1 MQIGSILLTSLI
13 CILTDISMFVTLLT
27 HFNFQAFK
35 IEHHCHLVNISN
47 SLGSPL
53 PEHQPLALFQ
63 VLGVLDK
70 PEENHFVKVLDK
82 PGR

>member
-13 CILTDISMFVTLLT
+13 CILTDISIIVTLLT
-27 HFNFQAFK
+27 FQAFK

-47 SLGSPL
+47 SLGSSL

>member
-13 CILTDISMFVTLLT
+13 CILTDISIIVTLLT
-27 HFNFQAFK
+27 FQAFK

-47 SLGSPL
+47 SLGSSL

-63 VLGVLDK
+63 VLRVLDK
-70 PEENHFVKVLDK
+70 PDEKRFVKVFDK
-82 PGR
+82 PER